1 MLNKLEK
8 IKCRNF
14 RQPVVHSWHSPKEKF
29 AYNLV
34 YIKRKTFEC
43 AITGYKWPTGTVC
56 AFVGQHLSKSIFCV
70 ILELNVLAYINLIKV
85 TIDHLRLRG
94 IWKYFANCLLRQLLR
109 TICTKSTGHFM
120 QFGNDV
126 TVSRRRKIPAS
137 CFQRVW
143 KKWQGLFWIALL
155 VALIRLL
162 VFIRRSQ
169 WPLGQYFIQQHRA
182 TCWQLCKYFYFRHDA
197 SC

>member
-1 MLNKLEK
+1 M
-8 IKCRNF
+8 
-14 RQPVVHSWHSPKEKF
+14 
-29 AYNLV
+29 Y
-34 YIKRKTFEC
+34 
-43 AITGYKWPTGTVC
+43 
-56 AFVGQHLSKSIFCV
+56 AFVGERLCKSIFCV

-126 TVSRRRKIPAS
+126 TVSRRQKIPDR
-137 CFQRVW
+137 FFNEYERNDRF
-143 KKWQGLFWIALL
+143 LFCIALL

-162 VFIRRSQ
+162 IIIRRSQ
-169 WPLGQYFIQQHRA
+169 
-182 TCWQLCKYFYFRHDA
+182 
-197 SC
+197 

>member
-1 MLNKLEK
+1 M
-8 IKCRNF
+8 
-14 RQPVVHSWHSPKEKF
+14 
-29 AYNLV
+29 
-34 YIKRKTFEC
+34 
-43 AITGYKWPTGTVC
+43 C
-56 AFVGQHLSKSIFCV
+56 AFVGEHLCKSIFCV

-137 CFQRVW
+137 FFSTSMREMTGFFC
-143 KKWQGLFWIALL
+143 IALI

-162 VFIRRSQ
+162 AFIRRSQ
-169 WPLGQYFIQQHRA
+169 WPLGQYFIQQHRP
-182 TCWQLCKYFYFRHDA
+182 TCWQLCKYLYFRHDA